1 MVTRYTYRDVP
12 RHVEASIHIEVSM
25 LRIFI
30 SVHVS
35 INEINIYVI
44 NIFVTPIMYTITK
57 KRSVQR
63 KDFIMLMEVT
73 FILEHQSIFLRY
85 ESIF

>member
-12 RHVEASIHIEVSM
+12 RPVEASIHIEVSI

-30 SVHVS
+30 SVPVS
-35 INEINIYVI
+35 FNEIIIYVI
-44 NIFVTPIMYTITK
+44 NIFVTPIRYTITK
-57 KRSVQR
+57 KRFVQS
-63 KDFIMLMEVT
+63 KDYIMSMEVT